1 MLLPCP
7 TALDSHCGPLASHI
21 QLPPVACKTRVRLS
35 TRDDPSSSCQ
45 NCVGQSNDG
54 IFKYARAG
62 KVTCKV
68 DKIQEVLE
76 HSIVLSS
83 GQEVPADV
91 IVFAYGLK
99 YQAEPKCLRE
109 LGIGMTHP
117 LQSLCDA

>member
-1 MLLPCP
+1 M
-7 TALDSHCGPLASHI
+7 
-21 QLPPVACKTRVRLS
+21 RLS
-35 TRDDPSSSCQ
+35 TRGCQSRSCHYRA
-45 NCVGQSNDG
+45 GQSNDG

-76 HSIVLSS
+76 RSIVLSS

-99 YQAEPKCLRE
+99 YQAEPECLRE
-109 LGIGMTHP
+109 LGIGKKHS
-117 LQSLCDA
+117 LRSLCDT